1 MKLKTKTSQNTST
14 DQTEITTSSLEVN
27 SITEETDPTKKKSY
41 IVMQKLLASLKEVK
55 TDTKE
60 AEQNAESMDDNNGD
74 RIIYTLTEDMIK
86 KRGY

>member
-1 MKLKTKTSQNTST
+1 MKHKTKTAQNMNT
-14 DQTEITTSSLEVN
+14 DQTEITASSLEV
-27 SITEETDPTKKKSY
+27 SSVTEETDPTKKKSY
-41 IVMQKLLASLKEVK
+41 IVMQKLLASLKDVK
-55 TDTKE
+55 TDTEE